1 MKGEGEGAGQIEPP
15 SLEKL
20 PSESPALLGL
30 IIS

>member
-1 MKGEGEGAGQIEPP
+1 MIGEGEGKGKIDPP

-20 PSESPALLGL
+20 PSESPGLLGL